1 MNRVERERPLA
12 AIGSHMP
19 GLTPKDRARAIS
31 ILKQGQCYKP
41 LERHFQRGGFHY
53 KQIVRYKDIA
63 IYSQNWRGRSEAS
76 IAFELVCIRRHNGKE
91 IKSQWVEP
99 SEFYPSSTE
108 WGKYGFS
115 FTDKEA
121 AFAKL
126 REVSQRPRS
135 RRRLKRR
142 KLSVHFSQNFPPRN
156 GIAAARRRRFCNQ
169 RRAKL
174 RRKTK

>member
-1 MNRVERERPLA
+1 
-12 AIGSHMP
+12 MP
-19 GLTPKDRARAIS
+19 DRTPKDRARAIS
-31 ILKQGQCYKP
+31 ISKQGQYYKP
-41 LERHFQRGGFHY
+41 LERHFERGEFNY
-53 KQIVRYKDIA
+53 NLLVRQEDVA
-63 IYSQNWRGRSEAS
+63 IYSQTWRACSEPRV
-76 IAFELVCIRRHNGKE
+76 AFEVICIRRHNGKE

-142 KLSVHFSQNFPPRN
+142 KLSFNFSQNFPPRN